1 MPWPAERDWPAFL
14 AAARRRYREQRAAPS
29 ALPPDSPR
37 GTEAASWL
45 RRHLTATEALQLR
58 DTPPPPQL
66 PEQWFLR
73 RSPVHGVA
81 HAQRVHMHAARLA
94 ALQGWPAADTRLVL
108 AAALWHDIGRRHDG
122 VEPSHGEAGVA
133 RLRALG
139 LADELARSDATIV
152 YFAIRHHCLRDECG
166 ERAARHL
173 PDPERALCV
182 FWLLKDADG
191 LDRVRLGEEPDP
203 GQLRSPLAAESVA
216 LARLLLRLVH

>member
-1 MPWPAERDWPAFL
+1 MTAF
-14 AAARRRYREQRAAPS
+14 
-29 ALPPDSPR
+29 
-37 GTEAASWL
+37 
-45 RRHLTATEALQLR
+45 
-58 DTPPPPQL
+58 
-66 PEQWFLR
+66 
-73 RSPVHGVA
+73 
-81 HAQRVHMHAARLA
+81 
-94 ALQGWPAADTRLVL
+94 
-108 AAALWHDIGRRHDG
+108 
-122 VEPSHGEAGVA
+122 EPSHGEAGVA